1 MNAAFGRSFGDYTD
15 GLLRRQTN
23 MNYNL
28 VCATAAC
35 AAALLACSCSKT
47 EQAASAV
54 PGQKTFTVGFDA
66 EFPPYG
72 YKDGNEYKGF
82 DLDLA
87 REVCARRG
95 WAFVAKPIDWDA
107 KDAELDSGSIDCIW
121 NGFTMQGRED
131 SYTFSPAY
139 IDNSQVVIV
148 AAGSTVAKLADLA
161 GKKVAVQTD
170 TPVQK
175 ALQGQDADNAA
186 VGELGKTFAQILVTA
201 SYNNAVMELESGAV
215 DAVALDVGVA
225 KQKMA
230 DKAGVFKML
239 DEIVMKETY
248 GIGFKKGNTELAAQ
262 VWETYQAMLKDGVV
276 DELAKKYNIDVANVI
291 K

>member
-1 MNAAFGRSFGDYTD
+1 MKNMMIAA
-15 GLLRRQTN
+15 
-23 MNYNL
+23 
-28 VCATAAC
+28 AALC
-35 AAALLACSCSKT
+35 AAAVFSACSKT
-47 EQAASAV
+47 EQPKAEATA
-54 PGQKTFTVGFDA
+54 PEAQAEKTFTVGFDA

-72 YKDGNEYKGF
+72 YKDGDTYKGF

-87 REVCARRG
+87 REVCKRQG
-95 WAFVAKPIDWDA
+95 WKFVAKPIDWDA

-131 SYTFSPAY
+131 GYTWTPAY

-148 AAGSTVAKLADLA
+148 AADSAIAKLADLA
-161 GKKVAVQTD
+161 GKVVAVQTD

-175 ALQGQDADNAA
+175 ALQGKDEENAA
-186 VGELGKTFAQILVTA
+186 VGEIGKTFKQIVVTA
-201 SYNNAVMELESGAV
+201 TYNNAVMELESGAV

-230 DKAGVFKML
+230 DKAGKFKML

-248 GIGFKKGNTELAAQ
+248 GIGFKKGNTALAET
-262 VWETYQAMLKDGVV
+262 VWATYREMLAEGVV
-276 DELAKKYNIDVANVI
+276 DKLAEEYKIDVANVI